1 MAPST
6 ITTRALP
13 IMKTALRQASSHT
26 KAAHPAP
33 LRRASI
39 ATARAYHS
47 SHKTAATRPPHGL
60 QSTSS
65 AVSSWRQESITP
77 SRGFAELTASSGR
90 SEADLLV
97 GELEELYE
105 AAKDEFEIATD
116 SVESGTI
123 YAPSDR
129 AAARDALNHLTRIY
143 TLYTEMGVSSA
154 PGVHTDHNTQSDVKE
169 ETLGGEIAPNYDP
182 ESIPVEV
189 REEVKR
195 RVGQR
200 IRELQSAVDALEE
213 KAQDH

>member
-1 MAPST
+1 MAPSN
-6 ITTRALP
+6 IPTRALP
-13 IMKTALRQASSHT
+13 IIKTV
-26 KAAHPAP
+26 
-33 LRRASI
+33 LRRASQTSTANSARTSII
-39 ATARAYHS
+39 AARAYH
-47 SHKTAATRPPHGL
+47 KIRPNGL
-60 QSTSS
+60 RLRLQQSTTSTIP
-65 AVSSWRQESITP
+65 AWKPVSVCVP
-77 SRGFAELTASSGR
+77 HARGFAELNSSSGR

-129 AAARDALNHLTRIY
+129 AAARDALTHLTRIY
-143 TLYTEMGVSSA
+143 TLYTEMGVSHD

-169 ETLGGEIAPNYDP
+169 ETLGGDVAPNYDP
-182 ESIPVEV
+182 EDIPQEV

-213 KAQDH
+213 RAQAQ

>member
-6 ITTRALP
+6 ISTRALP
-13 IMKTALRQASSHT
+13 IMRRALGQASSHT
-26 KAAHPAP
+26 KAVRPVP
-33 LRRASI
+33 LGRTSI

-47 SHKTAATRPPHGL
+47 SHKTAIRPTNGL
-60 QSTSS
+60 QSAHSP
-65 AVSSWRQESITP
+65 VSPWRLTSITQ
-77 SRGFAELTASSGR
+77 SRSFAELNASSGR

-143 TLYTEMGVSSA
+143 TLYTEMAVSSA
-154 PGVHTDHNTQSDVKE
+154 PGVHTDHNTQSDEKE
-169 ETLGGEIAPNYDP
+169 ESLGGDVAPNYNP

-213 KAQDH
+213 KAQAQ

>member
-1 MAPST
+1 MAPSNMP
-6 ITTRALP
+6 TRALP
-13 IMKTALRQASSHT
+13 IIKTV
-26 KAAHPAP
+26 
-33 LRRASI
+33 LRRASQ
-39 ATARAYHS
+39 TNTTNSARTS
-47 SHKTAATRPPHGL
+47 ITAARTYHKIRPNGGLRLRLQQTPTSTIPAWKPTSVPHY
-60 QSTSS
+60 
-65 AVSSWRQESITP
+65 
-77 SRGFAELTASSGR
+77 RGFAELNSSSGR

-129 AAARDALNHLTRIY
+129 AAARDALTHLTRIY
-143 TLYTEMGVSSA
+143 ALYTEMGVSSD

-169 ETLGGEIAPNYDP
+169 ETLGGDVAPNYDP
-182 ESIPVEV
+182 EAIPQEV

-200 IRELQSAVDALEE
+200 IRELQSAVDALEQR
-213 KAQDH
+213 AQAQ